1 MDKETF
7 VKRMAELVE
16 IKQKA
21 LEYNDKERRKA
32 GESYITS
39 NCRFKIGEEVIFFC
53 NRRGK
58 IEKIYANDD
67 GAFSYDVRPI
77 KKNGEPAKQKIHVM
91 PWEYI
96 EKA

>member
-1 MDKETF
+1 MDKETY
-7 VKRMAELVE
+7 VNRVQELNH
-16 IKQKA
+16 IRQKA
-21 LEYNDKERRKA
+21 LEYNEKEKA
-32 GESYITS
+32 KAKESYITS
-39 NCRFKIGEEVIFFC
+39 NCRFKIGQEVIFFC
-53 NRRGK
+53 NRSGK
-58 IEKIYANDD
+58 IENIYVNDD